1 MISYLVLNYTKDKI
15 PWKFMMKTQD
25 EVRMEGKGAEGGGE
39 SIQDLCPML
48 LIYFLYTDFI
58 KYL

>member
-25 EVRMEGKGAEGGGE
+25 EVRMEGKGGGGGE
-39 SIQDLCPML
+39 AYKIFAPC
-48 LIYFLYTDFI
+48 Y
-58 KYL
+58 